1 MSKLSKYKFIVNTGQ
16 PYGRMLESILT
27 PYNHILKNI
36 QLKKDFG
43 SSHIEGNAD
52 NVIGITVHCG
62 SMGVIGNL
70 TQLFMWL
77 INS

>member
-1 MSKLSKYKFIVNTGQ
+1 MSKLSKYKFIVNTGCS
-16 PYGRMLESILT
+16 YGRMLESILT
-27 PYNHILKNI
+27 PYNHIPEKYSS

-62 SMGVIGNL
+62 SMGSDWHLLNYLCG
-70 TQLFMWL
+70 
-77 INS
+77 